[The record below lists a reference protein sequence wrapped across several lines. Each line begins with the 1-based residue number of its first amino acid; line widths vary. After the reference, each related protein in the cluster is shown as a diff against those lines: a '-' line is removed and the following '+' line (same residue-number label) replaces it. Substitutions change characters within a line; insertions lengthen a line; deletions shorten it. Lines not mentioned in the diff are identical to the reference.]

1 MLTATLNFHRQTDA
15 HTHTRERERE
25 REREKEREKEKERG
39 RERKRERERERERK
53 RKRERARERER
64 GRETLIKPL
73 PMLTATR
80 NFHIDIIECP
90 QHKPHMSNMAFG
102 YDEKSSTPQ
111 KPLFLRKST
120 IHTYHA

>member
-1 MLTATLNFHRQTDA
+1 
-15 HTHTRERERE
+15 
-25 REREKEREKEKERG
+25 
-39 RERKRERERERERK
+39 
-53 RKRERARERER
+53 
-64 GRETLIKPL
+64 
-73 PMLTATR
+73 MLTATR

-120 IHTYHA
+120 IHTYNVYTY